1 MTASESDGARASS
14 AAVRARACLEL
25 TKPGITGFVTLTAA
39 VGYLVGAAEVEGLLL
54 LHLMVGTALAAGG
67 TNALNQV
74 LERDADARMERTRDR
89 PLPSGR
95 LSTPAG
101 AAFAV
106 ASSAAGVVWL
116 LAFTDPLT
124 ASLAAA
130 TVFLYAVVYT
140 PLKKRSWTALL
151 VGAVPGALPA
161 LGGWT
166 AARGEIGPTG
176 VFLFLVLFLWQL
188 PHFLGLDWL
197 HRRDYG
203 RAGFRTLAVESPDGR
218 ASRTG
223 IVGSLALLLGASLGP
238 WLGGPMG
245 FAYGGGALVLG
256 GAFLASGLVRGPRT
270 APASGAAGPDR
281 TGGRGPAGRRRAED
295 REGPAGRDRPLTRA
309 GARRV
314 FLASLLYLPLLLVLM
329 VADRFLI

>member
-1 MTASESDGARASS
+1 MTASGSDGAGSRKAVARAG
-14 AAVRARACLEL
+14 ACLEL

-39 VGYLVGAAEVEGLLL
+39 VGYLVGAAPVEGLRL

-74 LERDADARMERTRDR
+74 LEREADARMERTRER

-95 LSTPAG
+95 LSAPAG

-106 ASSAAGVVWL
+106 GSSSAGVLWL

-130 TVFLYAVVYT
+130 TVLLYAVVYT

-176 VFLFLVLFLWQL
+176 LFLFLVLFLWQL
-188 PHFLGLDWL
+188 PHFMGLDWL

-203 RAGFRTLAVESPDGR
+203 RAGFRTLAVVAPDGGATR
-218 ASRTG
+218 AG
-223 IVGSLALLLGASLGP
+223 ILGSVALLLGASLGP
-238 WLGGPMG
+238 WLGGPLG
-245 FAYGGGALVLG
+245 LAYGGGALALG
-256 GAFLASGLVRGPRT
+256 GAFLVAGLLRPPRS
-270 APASGAAGPDR
+270 APAAAGAGAGGGGRRARDRGGSAGPDR
-281 TGGRGPAGRRRAED
+281 A
-295 REGPAGRDRPLTRA
+295 LTRA

-329 VADRFLI
+329 VADRFLV